1 MTAEPRILNAMAAN
15 AVAVAAIAVAAVC
28 GSVVCVGDAMA
39 QTPANAAAG
48 DGKIHPY
55 HVQGNVWLMA
65 GEPDGV
71 NVAIQVG
78 SDGVVVVDT
87 GVQSMA
93 TLLLERIND
102 TAMSQAGFRAA
113 EKPVHIIIDTDA
125 RPDHVGGNQIIREGG
140 STLMAGNAAFD
151 QSFNPGAPVWA
162 NENVQARMLAPDAS
176 GKPSVPTVLWPTQ
189 LRYEDLYSITYNGE
203 PVQLYHPHRAIT
215 DGGTMVMFRGSN
227 VLVTGDVLSMLSYPT
242 IDVKAGGSI
251 DGELVALNRILEL
264 AVAGPYEEGGTM
276 IVPGRGHLCDQADA
290 VHYRNMITAIRDR
303 IQFYKNQGKTLAQ
316 VLALKPSADTDARWG
331 ATSGPWTTTQF
342 IEAVYA
348 TLPAKGA
355 MFSMRTDVIVPA
367 DAKDAGHSREVF

>member
-1 MTAEPRILNAMAAN
+1 MTTEHAFMNG
-15 AVAVAAIAVAAVC
+15 VAVAAAAI
-28 GSVVCVGDAMA
+28 SVLSAGGAMA
-39 QTPANAAAG
+39 QAPAKDSVG

-65 GEPDGV
+65 GEPGEL
-71 NVAIQVG
+71 NVTIQVG
-78 SDGVVVVDT
+78 NDGVLVVDT
-87 GVQSMA
+87 GVASMA
-93 TLLLERIND
+93 ALLLERIND
-102 TAMSQAGFRAA
+102 TANSEAGFRAA
-113 EKPVHIIIDTDA
+113 QKPVHIIVDTDA
-125 RPDHVGGNQIIREGG
+125 RADHVGGNQIIREGG

-162 NENVQARMLAPDAS
+162 NENVQARMLLPDAS

-189 LRYEDLYSITYNGE
+189 LRYEDLYSISYNGE

-215 DGGTMVMFRGSN
+215 DGSTMVMFRSSN
-227 VLVTGDVLSMLSYPT
+227 VLATGDVLSMISYPM
-242 IDVKAGGSI
+242 IDVKAGGTI

-290 VHYRNMITAIRDR
+290 VQYRNMITAIRDR

-316 VLALKPSADTDARWG
+316 VLALKPTSDTDARWG

-348 TLPAKGA
+348 TLPVKGA
-355 MFSMRTDVIVPA
+355 MFSMRNEVIVPA
-367 DAKDAGHSREVF
+367 DVKDAGSSREVF

>member
-1 MTAEPRILNAMAAN
+1 M
-15 AVAVAAIAVAAVC
+15 
-28 GSVVCVGDAMA
+28 
-39 QTPANAAAG
+39 
-48 DGKIHPY
+48 
-55 HVQGNVWLMA
+55 LM
-65 GEPDGV
+65 
-71 NVAIQVG
+71 
-78 SDGVVVVDT
+78 
-87 GVQSMA
+87 
-93 TLLLERIND
+93 
-102 TAMSQAGFRAA
+102 
-113 EKPVHIIIDTDA
+113 
-125 RPDHVGGNQIIREGG
+125 
-140 STLMAGNAAFD
+140 
-151 QSFNPGAPVWA
+151 
-162 NENVQARMLAPDAS
+162 PDAS

-215 DGGTMVMFRGSN
+215 DGSTMVMFRGSN
-227 VLVTGDVLSMLSYPT
+227 VLVTGDILSMISYPT

-290 VHYRNMITAIRDR
+290 VQYRNMITAIRDR

-367 DAKDAGHSREVF
+367 DAKVAGPSREVF